1 MCWTSPHTGEKI
13 KTNKTKIHN
22 TICVGHQHTQDKRR
36 RQTKQIMTTQYVL
49 DTTTNKRKDEDKQN
63 KK

>member
-22 TICVGHQHTQDKRR
+22 TICVGHHCSA
-36 RQTKQIMTTQYVL
+36 
-49 DTTTNKRKDEDKQN
+49 NKYK
-63 KK
+63 